1 MGARVYSTSM
11 NVDLYLHMKRIAHI
25 GQWEYMS
32 SWSRDFARRDK
43 VYNVLLVRVVAQKE
57 GELEQH
63 VRR

>member
-32 SWSRDFARRDK
+32 SWFRDFARRDK
-43 VYNVLLVRVVAQKE
+43 VYNVLLV
-57 GELEQH
+57 
-63 VRR
+63 